1 MRIIYCLQNLQVEK
15 VFQKKGIIK
24 KDDLIIRTN
33 EELKFE
39 KVEQFNP
46 DFIMFPHWSYKVEEK
61 IISEFTCI
69 CFHSAPLP
77 YGRGGSPIQN
87 MIKRGFKQTELC
99 SLIMTNEFD
108 AGPILLRTNFM
119 LDGNLDKILNRMY
132 SLSADQIKK
141 IKSENLKPKQQV
153 GDIVN
158 FKRLSEEDNE
168 LKLDRS
174 NSEIY
179 DQIRMLDSI
188 YYPNSYLKHEDKII
202 EFFDAKYIDGVVEAK
217 IKIKKND

>member
-15 VFQKKGIIK
+15 VFQKKGIIEK
-24 KDDLIIRTN
+24 EDLIIRTTK
-33 EELKFE
+33 ELEFE
-39 KVEQFNP
+39 KVKKFNP
-46 DFIMFPHWSYKVEEK
+46 DFIMFPHWSHKVEEK
-61 IISEFTCI
+61 IISKFTCI

-87 MIKRGFKQTELC
+87 MIKRGFKETELC

-108 AGPILLRTNFM
+108 AGPILLRTKFK
-119 LDGNLDKILNRMY
+119 LDGSLDRILDRMY
-132 SLSADQIKK
+132 SLSANQIKK

-153 GDIVN
+153 GDVVN
-158 FKRLSEEDNE
+158 FKRLSQMDNE
-168 LKLDRS
+168 LNLDKN

-179 DQIRMLDSI
+179 DQIRMLDSE
-188 YYPNSYLKHEDKII
+188 YYPKSYLKLEDKII